1 MTSLHNEM
9 TNKKYHTVGTAT
21 MDLFVCL
28 FVCLFCF
35 VLMVFNATFNNFSV
49 ISGRSVLLVEETE
62 VPGENHRPLKQK
74 DTTLSE
80 QFQILIEKSIPQ
92 YAHFPYLIQ
101 ALPKRGWVKL
111 I

>member
-1 MTSLHNEM
+1 MKNI
-9 TNKKYHTVGTAT
+9 KYHTVGTAT

-28 FVCLFCF
+28 FV
-35 VLMVFNATFNNFSV
+35 LMVFNATFNNISV

-80 QFQILIEKSIPQ
+80 QFQILIEKSISQ

-101 ALPKRGWVKL
+101 ALPKRGWVK
-111 I
+111 II